1 MIEAIP
7 PEAFLESY
15 PAAIRD
21 AAERLRAI
29 VRRAVP
35 DAVERVRS
43 GWRLI
48 GYDLPVERTSRY
60 FAWISPE
67 AIHVHLGFPQGV
79 LIDDPERCL
88 EGAHLRLKKARYLTF
103 TAAGQIP
110 EREAAAFVRN
120 AARIAGLSRGE
131 RLVMALDRDDAPGA
145 ER

>member
-1 MIEAIP
+1 MIDAIP

-15 PAAIRD
+15 PDPIRE

-35 DAVERVRS
+35 DAVERVRF

-48 GYDLPVERTSRY
+48 GYDVSVGRTSRY

-67 AIHVHLGFPQGV
+67 PIHIHLGFPQGV
-79 LIDDPERCL
+79 LIDDPQRRL
-88 EGAHLRLKKARYLTF
+88 EGAHLRLKNARYMTF

-110 EREAAAFVRN
+110 EREAAAFVCN
-120 AARIAGLSRGE
+120 AARIAELSRGE
-131 RLVMALDRDDAPGA
+131 RLVMALDRDHAPGA